1 MFRPRFG
8 PRRSAPRIVLASATL
23 LVAVAVMVPAQP
35 AAAQAERNATTDAIT
50 PVEEFSRQIEQLK
63 KTFTDLSK
71 KIDDGTKSIDG
82 LTDIEKARKEV
93 ADLRVAVSALLG
105 AVADNGDVAR
115 LGSKARE
122 RADEK
127 LKAFERDTRFKPAEK
142 EFLIAQWY
150 KLRDET
156 DRAMTELGGARK
168 DFAELLRTLQTN
180 EDFIDE
186 LVQIRQAQKA
196 IEVIR
201 QLTKD
206 IRDASDQLKKLIG
219 GIKPPGV

>member
-8 PRRSAPRIVLASATL
+8 RGPRRLALASATL
-23 LVAVAVMVPAQP
+23 LFAAVFILPAQP
-35 AAAQAERNATTDAIT
+35 VRAQADRNAPADAIT

-63 KTFTDLSK
+63 KTFTDLGK

-82 LTDIEKARKEV
+82 LTDVEKARKEI
-93 ADLRVAVSALLG
+93 ADLRTAVSALLG

-115 LGSKARE
+115 LGVKARD
-122 RADEK
+122 RAEEK
-127 LKAFERDTRFKPAEK
+127 LKAFERDTRFKPTERD
-142 EFLIAQWY
+142 FLIGQWR
-150 KLRDET
+150 KLKDET
-156 DRAMTELGGARK
+156 ERAMTELAGARK

>member
-8 PRRSAPRIVLASATL
+8 LRARVVFAS
-23 LVAVAVMVPAQP
+23 VALSVAIAVTIPVQP
-35 AAAQAERNATTDAIT
+35 VSAQAERNNSSDAIT
-50 PVEEFSRQIEQLK
+50 PVEEFSRQIDQLK

-82 LTDIEKARKEV
+82 LTDIEKARREI
-93 ADLRVAVSALLG
+93 ADLRAAVSTLLG

-115 LGSKARE
+115 LGIKARE
-122 RADEK
+122 RAEEK

-142 EFLIAQWY
+142 DFLVGQWH
-150 KLRDET
+150 KLRDDTE
-156 DRAMTELGGARK
+156 RAMTELGGARR

-180 EDFIDE
+180 EDFIEE
-186 LVQIRQAQKA
+186 LVQLRQAQKA

>member
-8 PRRSAPRIVLASATL
+8 LRARVVFASAAL
-23 LVAVAVMVPAQP
+23 LVALAVTIPVQP
-35 AAAQAERNATTDAIT
+35 VFAQAERNTSSDAIT
-50 PVEEFSRQIEQLK
+50 PVEEFSRQIDQLK

-82 LTDIEKARKEV
+82 LTDIEKARQEI
-93 ADLRVAVSALLG
+93 ADLRVAVSTLLG

-115 LGSKARE
+115 LGIKARE
-122 RADEK
+122 RAEEK

-142 EFLIAQWY
+142 DFLVGQWH
-150 KLRDET
+150 KLRDDTE
-156 DRAMTELGGARK
+156 RAMTELGGARR

-180 EDFIDE
+180 EDFIEE

>member
-8 PRRSAPRIVLASATL
+8 FDRGPRRLVVAAAALLAVLFT
-23 LVAVAVMVPAQP
+23 VPAQP
-35 AAAQAERNATTDAIT
+35 VLAQAERNAAPDAIT
-50 PVEEFSRQIEQLK
+50 PVEEFSRQIDQLK

-82 LTDIEKARKEV
+82 LTDIERARKEI
-93 ADLRVAVSALLG
+93 ADLRAAVSTLLG

-115 LGSKARE
+115 LGVKARE
-122 RADEK
+122 RAEEK
-127 LKAFERDTRFKPAEK
+127 LKAFERDTRFKPTEK
-142 EFLIAQWY
+142 DFLIAQWR
-150 KLRDET
+150 KLKDET
-156 DRAMTELGGARK
+156 ERAMVELGGARK

-201 QLTKD
+201 HLTKE

>member
-8 PRRSAPRIVLASATL
+8 LRAHVSFASAAL
-23 LVAVAVMVPAQP
+23 LVAIAATIPAP
-35 AAAQAERNATTDAIT
+35 PVSAQAERNTSSDAIT
-50 PVEEFSRQIEQLK
+50 PVEEFSRQIDQLK

-82 LTDIEKARKEV
+82 LTDIEKARQEI
-93 ADLRVAVSALLG
+93 ADLRAAVSTLLG

-115 LGSKARE
+115 LGIKARE

-127 LKAFERDTRFKPAEK
+127 LKGFERDTRFKPTEK
-142 EFLIAQWY
+142 DFLVAQWH
-150 KLRDET
+150 KLRDDTE
-156 DRAMTELGGARK
+156 RAMTELGGARR

-180 EDFIDE
+180 EDFIEE